1 MDNAQQMALL
11 KEAIRTDYRGTFEE
25 LWSEQPQEGEQ
36 MPEQEM
42 SSQEPQMQPAAPM
55 QGDPSSM
62 DAGMPMQGDLVRSYE
77 SQAAG
82 VNNLPM
88 GEDVS
93 GVIADPGSYREGGV
107 ENLDIYKRT
116 YGNK

>member
-1 MDNAQQMALL
+1 MENAQQMALM

-25 LWSEQPQEGEQ
+25 LWTEQPQEGEQ
-36 MPEQEM
+36 APGQETA
-42 SSQEPQMQPAAPM
+42 SPEPQMQQAAPI

-62 DAGMPMQGDLVRSYE
+62 NVDRSMQGDLVRSYE

-82 VNNLPM
+82 VGNLPM

-93 GVIADPGSYREGGV
+93 GVIADAGEYRKGGR

-116 YGNK
+116 YNK

>member
-1 MDNAQQMALL
+1 MDNAQQMKLL
-11 KEAIRTDYRGTFEE
+11 KEAIRTDYRGSFEE
-25 LWSEQPQEGEQ
+25 LWTEQPQEGEQ

-42 SSQEPQMQPAAPM
+42 ASPEPQMQQAPPI

-82 VNNLPM
+82 VGNLPM

-93 GVIADPGSYREGGV
+93 GVISDAGEYRKGGV